1 VGHSIRLFDI
11 KKLRLRLS
19 HQAACYVL
27 PRGREL
33 YILEMMDN
41 IRYSVTTTGHSEPWV
56 YKDDGTTEAVDHGV
70 G

>member
-1 VGHSIRLFDI
+1 MDHSTRLFNI

-27 PRGREL
+27 PGGREL
-33 YILEMMDN
+33 YISETMNN

-56 YKDDGTTEAVDHGV
+56 YKDGGTTEAIDHGV